1 MYYWSDL
8 HEMYYSEF
16 WSNNNMWGDLWRC
29 PYGITWAFINSISV
43 EIFSIFFFFKNKK
56 MIKWFRSASRFEI
69 VKERIFWMCTL
80 AHIYLLGFF
89 SIDK

>member
-1 MYYWSDL
+1 
-8 HEMYYSEF
+8 
-16 WSNNNMWGDLWRC
+16 MWGDLWRC
-29 PYGITWAFINSISV
+29 LYGITWAFINSISV
-43 EIFSIFFFFKNKK
+43 EIFSIFFFSLK
-56 MIKWFRSASRFEI
+56 IKRWLNDLEVHLDFEL

>member
-29 PYGITWAFINSISV
+29 LYGITWAFINSISV
-43 EIFSIFFFFKNKK
+43 EIFLIFFFKNKK
-56 MIKWFRSASRFEI
+56 MIKWLRSASRFEP
-69 VKERIFWMCTL
+69 VKEIIFWMCTL

>member
-29 PYGITWAFINSISV
+29 LYGITWAFINSISV
-43 EIFSIFFFFKNKK
+43 EIFSIFFFKNKK
-56 MIKWFRSASRFEI
+56 MIKWFRSASRFWTSEGENFLN
-69 VKERIFWMCTL
+69 VHTGTHIF
-80 AHIYLLGFF
+80 IRGFF